1 MNHNHDT
8 EPDVL
13 AETEQF
19 GFAVWRSVEDDEE
32 GYVYHVELGG
42 ISLHFS
48 PEEWE
53 DLVLLIRSASS

>member
-1 MNHNHDT
+1 M

-19 GFAVWRSVEDDEE
+19 GFAVWRNREDEDS
-32 GYVYHVELGG
+32 YVYHVELGG
-42 ISLHFS
+42 VSLHFS

-53 DLVLLIRSASS
+53 DLVELIRAASS